1 MMNEI
6 FEISGI
12 EELRVYLAGIPDN
25 EALREQLYEWLLK
38 YTQYRDAAEWNLA
51 VRDRSEKIAWRVFDT
66 CNGAGCQA
74 PWA

>member
-25 EALREQLYEWLLK
+25 EALREQLYARFLK
-38 YTQYRDAAEWNLA
+38 YTQ
-51 VRDRSEKIAWRVFDT
+51 
-66 CNGAGCQA
+66 
-74 PWA
+74 